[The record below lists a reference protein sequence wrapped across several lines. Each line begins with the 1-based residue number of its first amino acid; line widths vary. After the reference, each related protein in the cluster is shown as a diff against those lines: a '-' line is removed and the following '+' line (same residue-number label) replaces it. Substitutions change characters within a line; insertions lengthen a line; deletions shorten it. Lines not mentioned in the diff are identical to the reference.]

1 MFFDFEIV
9 KFEAVA
15 LNSPFTEREYLSS
28 GVNILTNSLK
38 I

>member
-1 MFFDFEIV
+1 MLFDFEIV
-9 KFEAVA
+9 KFEAIA
-15 LNSPFTEREYLSS
+15 LNGPFTEREYLSS